1 VLVPMFSIE
10 SQEEEVMGE
19 AAVIFRRSVGFFCA
33 KYSKKMTLY
42 RHF

>member
-19 AAVIFRRSVGFFCA
+19 AAVIFRRSVGFFFVLSTQ
-33 KYSKKMTLY
+33 K
-42 RHF
+42 R